1 MPLSLPMC
9 APCLLRL
16 VRCGVI
22 GTSVYTVTSHMLLL
36 RDHVRAGGDYDVVV
50 VGGGPG
56 GYVAA
61 IKAGQMGMKVRG
73 ICGLH
78 RGHSA

>member
-1 MPLSLPMC
+1 
-9 APCLLRL
+9 
-16 VRCGVI
+16 
-22 GTSVYTVTSHMLLL
+22 MLLL
-36 RDHVRAGGDYDVVV
+36 LLLRERVRAGDYDVVV

-73 ICGLH
+73 FCGRH
-78 RGHSA
+78 RGHSAWAAVSS